1 MLLEG
6 LPPRLRLHIRLVGPV
21 GVAALST
28 AQIQLPPASPVETKD
43 QFTPGPAHQAA
54 AAQVGKGQVG
64 QDHTPQLQG
73 EAASLHG
80 HLGHRHRTKEVFVHP
95 AYGPLS

>member
-6 LPPRLRLHIRLVGPV
+6 LPPRLRLHIGLVGPV

-43 QFTPGPAHQAA
+43 QFMPGPAHQAA

-95 AYGPLS
+95 AYGPLP